1 MILAGVGRG
10 SLVTTVRI
18 RLSILAC
25 VALSLAAC
33 GGGNSTTTT
42 SAAGGASPQDWA
54 TGVCTAVNT
63 YELALQTAAKSFTQ
77 NPSKDGID
85 KALTGAEQATQ
96 TLSTTLKG
104 LGKPNTVAGQT
115 AQTTIENLA
124 TKISADVDKVKQ
136 AASSGSTLQAVTTI
150 STTLGSMKGS
160 ITTAVTT
167 LQNLHGGELQSAF
180 ASSPSCTKLTGR
192 K

>member
-1 MILAGVGRG
+1 MRV
-10 SLVTTVRI
+10 

-42 SAAGGASPQDWA
+42 AAAGGASPQDWA

-63 YELALQTAAKSFTQ
+63 YELALQNAAKSFTQ

-85 KALTGAEQATQ
+85 QALTNAEQATQ
-96 TLSTTLKG
+96 SLSTTLKG
-104 LGKPNTVAGQT
+104 LGKPNTAAGQT
-115 AQTTIENLA
+115 ARTTIENLA
-124 TKISADVDKVKQ
+124 TKISTDVDKVKQ
-136 AASSGSTLQAVTTI
+136 AASSGSTLQAVASI
-150 STTLGSMKGS
+150 SATLGSMKGS

-167 LQNLHGGELQSAF
+167 LQNLHGGELQSAL
-180 ASSPSCTKLTGR
+180 ASSPSCTKLTG
-192 K
+192 KK

>member
-1 MILAGVGRG
+1 MRV
-10 SLVTTVRI
+10 

-25 VALSLAAC
+25 LALSLAAC
-33 GGGNSTTTT
+33 GGGSSATTTT
-42 SAAGGASPQDWA
+42 AASGGASPQDWA

-63 YELALQTAAKSFTQ
+63 YEVALQSAATSFTQ
-77 NPSKDGID
+77 NPSKAGIEN
-85 KALTGAEQATQ
+85 ALTAAEQATQ

-115 AQTTIENLA
+115 AQSTIENLA
-124 TKISADVDKVKQ
+124 TKISADVTRVKQ
-136 AASSGSTLQAVTTI
+136 AASSGSALQAAATI

-180 ASSPSCTKLTGR
+180 ASSPSCAKLTGT

>member
-1 MILAGVGRG
+1 MRV
-10 SLVTTVRI
+10 

-25 VALSLAAC
+25 VAFSLAAC
-33 GGGNSTTTT
+33 GGGNSATTTT
-42 SAAGGASPQDWA
+42 AASGGASPQDWA

-63 YELALQTAAKSFTQ
+63 YEVALQSAAKSFTQ
-77 NPSKDGID
+77 NPSKAGIQN
-85 KALTGAEQATQ
+85 ALTAAEQATQ

-115 AQTTIENLA
+115 AQSTIQNLA
-124 TKISADVDKVKQ
+124 TKISADVTKVKQ
-136 AASSGSTLQAVTTI
+136 AASSGSALTAAATI

-167 LQNLHGGELQSAF
+167 LQSLHGGELQSAF
-180 ASSPSCTKLTGR
+180 ASSPSCAKLTGT

>member
-1 MILAGVGRG
+1 MILAGAGRG

-25 VALSLAAC
+25 VGLSLAAC

>member
-1 MILAGVGRG
+1 MRV
-10 SLVTTVRI
+10 

-33 GGGNSTTTT
+33 GGGGSSPTTTT
-42 SAAGGASPQDWA
+42 TGGGTPPQDWA

-63 YELALQTAAKSFTQ
+63 YELALQHAATSFTQ

-85 KALTGAEQATQ
+85 KALTSAEEATK

-104 LGKPNTVAGQT
+104 LGRPNTTAGQT
-115 AQTTIENLA
+115 AQKTIENLA

-136 AASSGSTLQAVTTI
+136 AASSGSALQAAATI

-167 LQNLHGGELQSAF
+167 LQGLQGGELQSAF
-180 ASSPSCTKLTGR
+180 SSSPSCAKLTA
-192 K
+192 KK